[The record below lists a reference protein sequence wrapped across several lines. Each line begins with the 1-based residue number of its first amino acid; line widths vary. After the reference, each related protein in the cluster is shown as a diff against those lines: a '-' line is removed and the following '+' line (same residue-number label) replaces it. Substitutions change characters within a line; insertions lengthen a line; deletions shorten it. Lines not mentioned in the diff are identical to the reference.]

1 MDHSPTASPAAP
13 GRRRARLTD
22 PLVPVL
28 LLAGAAS
35 VAVATVPPLT
45 WAVVGGL
52 AGWSLSGSV

>member
-1 MDHSPTASPAAP
+1 MDRSPAAAP
-13 GRRRARLTD
+13 GRWRVRLTD

-35 VAVATVPPLT
+35 VAVATTTPLT
-45 WAVVGGL
+45 WAVAGGL

>member
-1 MDHSPTASPAAP
+1 MAGSPSTP
-13 GRRRARLTD
+13 ARLTD

-28 LLAGAAS
+28 LLVGAAS

-45 WAVVGGL
+45 WAVTGGL